1 MQVWVESGGKA
12 LSTSSSRLSSEILST
27 LMPERSLATLATAG
41 GGCAGA
47 PGSSSSL
54 LRRLMSRMIFFSP
67 LEKERG
73 VVGSSTTSSSSTL
86 IRPLALPRPLA
97 LLPPL
102 CHFEMRLKSSER
114 PEEAFRFQE
123 CGGGGSVAAAI
134 CGGAAAICSGAAAIC
149 ERTTTTGE
157 KRLSPSEARNS
168 ALQRGSATLSRDLGI
183 LRESGERDDNAPT
196 YSRIWGNSSRICLPC
211 RPCVPD
217 ALGPRC
223 TSALRRQCAHEGPQ
237 RAEATARGGKE
248 EGLGQAQGSEASR
261 GGAGVEA

>member
-1 MQVWVESGGKA
+1 M
-12 LSTSSSRLSSEILST
+12 
-27 LMPERSLATLATAG
+27 LMLERSLATLATAG

-54 LRRLMSRMIFFSP
+54 RRRPMSRMIFFSP

-102 CHFEMRLKSSER
+102 CHCERRLKTSER

-123 CGGGGSVAAAI
+123 CGGGGSVAPAAAI

-149 ERTTTTGE
+149 ERSRRRE
-157 KRLSPSEARNS
+157 AVAAASLEARNS
-168 ALQRGSATLSRDLGI
+168 TLQRGSATLSRDFRI
-183 LRESGERDDNAPT
+183 LCEPPAAAAERDTA
-196 YSRIWGNSSRICLPC
+196 ICEAGRPRVASLPC
-211 RPCVPD
+211 RPCGQTRSELD
-217 ALGPRC
+217 EPRSPVRLAP
-223 TSALRRQCAHEGPQ
+223 TVRP
-237 RAEATARGGKE
+237 
-248 EGLGQAQGSEASR
+248 
-261 GGAGVEA
+261 

>member
-12 LSTSSSRLSSEILST
+12 LSTSSSRLSSERLSM

-86 IRPLALPRPLA
+86 IRPLALPRPLE
-97 LLPPL
+97 LLP
-102 CHFEMRLKSSER
+102 CHFERRLKSSER

-149 ERTTTTGE
+149 ERSQAKTGE
-157 KRLSPSEARNS
+157 RGCRRLSHEARNS
-168 ALQRGSATLSRDLGI
+168 TLQRGSATLSREFRI
-183 LRESGERDDNAPT
+183 LCEPAASLKLPRPASASLAVRCGRARSWRARSHVRLAPT
-196 YSRIWGNSSRICLPC
+196 V
-211 RPCVPD
+211 RP
-217 ALGPRC
+217 
-223 TSALRRQCAHEGPQ
+223 
-237 RAEATARGGKE
+237 
-248 EGLGQAQGSEASR
+248 
-261 GGAGVEA
+261 